1 MTRKLWLMS
10 AALILVPL
18 AGNAAAQEDPKAAP
32 PVQRLY
38 AQQLIDKAKAADPE
52 VKGLAIVATPAD
64 GKDNVVVASTFGPK
78 GAPATPEDLS
88 AIGGQT
94 VVSMNAAK
102 HEALVRL
109 PLLDLSQRIVGDLE
123 VVLPATSKTSQ
134 ADLAAHATQIRDGMA
149 RHISHI
155 KNLLEPAS
163 MDGKTPTD
171 TYIQH
176 LVDLELAAHPNVV
189 VIGVH
194 ATPPGYSKNVI
205 VASNIG
211 RIGKAADD
219 DDMHVVTSG
228 ETKTEPD
235 PANGRYEVEEQL
247 KDVGGEVVGAVGVVY
262 NYKPGDDAAP
272 LKTEADEIAAHLARR
287 ISHAGNMMD
296 PWPYNAAY
304 NPPMTVGQK
313 LLDAAMDKHP
323 DVIIMA
329 MHITPPHMKKNVIIA
344 SNIGRIGKAADEDD
358 TRVIDKG
365 STNLEVNETGKR
377 FEAEVPQNDAAGHR
391 IGAVGIVFNYKAGGD
406 KEALHKHALEIRDE
420 IAAQTP
426 SAAALAAPAQ

>member
-1 MTRKLWLMS
+1 MTRKTWLMS
-10 AALILVPL
+10 AALILFPL
-18 AGNAAAQEDPKAAP
+18 ATTVHAEEDPKAAP
-32 PVQRLY
+32 PIQRMY
-38 AQQLIDKAKAADPE
+38 AQALIDKAKAANPG
-52 VKGLAIVATPAD
+52 VTGLAIVATPAD
-64 GKDNVVVASTFGPK
+64 GKDNVVIASTYGTK
-78 GAPATPEDLS
+78 GAAATPDDLK

-94 VVSMNAAK
+94 VISRDAARGQ
-102 HEALVRL
+102 ATVRV

-123 VVLPATSKTSQ
+123 VVLPAAADDASLQ
-134 ADLAAHATQIRDGMA
+134 ARATQIRDAMA

-163 MDGKTPTD
+163 MDGQTPTD

-189 VIGVH
+189 IIGIH
-194 ATPPGYSKNVI
+194 ATPPGAKQNVI

-219 DDMHVVTSG
+219 DDMHVITSG

-235 PANGRYEVEEQL
+235 PANGRFEVEEVL
-247 KDVGGEVVGAVGVVY
+247 KDVGGEVVGGIGVVY
-262 NYKPGDDAAP
+262 NYKQGDNIDA
-272 LKTEADEIAAHLARR
+272 LHTEADQIADHLAHR

-296 PWPYNAAY
+296 PYPYVATY
-304 NPPMTVGQK
+304 NPATSAGQR
-313 LLDAAMDKHP
+313 LLDDTMAKHP
-323 DVIIMA
+323 DIIIMA
-329 MHITPPHMKKNVIIA
+329 MHLTPPHMKKNVIVA

-358 TRVIDKG
+358 ARVIEKG
-365 STNLEVNETGKR
+365 TTNLEVNPNGKR
-377 FEAEVPQNDAAGHR
+377 FEAEVPQNDAKGHR
-391 IGAVGIVFNYKAGGD
+391 IGAIGIVFNYKAGDD

-426 SAAALAAPAQ
+426 SVAALAAPAQ

>member
-1 MTRKLWLMS
+1 MTRKLWLLG
-10 AALILVPL
+10 AALSLVPL
-18 AGNAAAQEDPKAAP
+18 ATAAQAQEDPKATA

-38 AQQLIDKAKAADPE
+38 AQQLVDKARAADPE
-52 VKGLAIVATPAD
+52 VKGLAIVATPTDA
-64 GKDNVVVASTFGPK
+64 KDNMVIASTFGTK
-78 GAPATPEDLS
+78 GAAATADDLA
-88 AIGGQT
+88 AISGKT
-94 VVSMNAAK
+94 VVSMKAK
-102 HEALVRL
+102 THEAVVRV
-109 PLLDLSQRIVGDLE
+109 PLLDLSHRIVGDLQ
-123 VVLPATSKTSQ
+123 VVLPAGKASSQ
-134 ADLAAHATQIRDGMA
+134 AALEAHATKIRDDLA

-155 KNLLEPAS
+155 KNLNEQAS

-176 LVDLELAAHPNVV
+176 LVDQELAAHPNVV
-189 VIGVH
+189 IIGIH
-194 ATPPGYSKNVI
+194 ATPPGYSQNVI

-247 KDVGGEVVGAVGVVY
+247 KDVGGDVVGAIGVVY
-262 NYKPGDDAAP
+262 NYKDGDDTAP
-272 LKTEADEIAAHLARR
+272 LKTEADAIAAHLARR

-304 NPPMTVGQK
+304 NPPLSVGQK
-313 LLDAAMDKHP
+313 LLDDAMVKHP

-329 MHITPPHMKKNVIIA
+329 MHITPPRTTKNVIIS

-358 TRVIDKG
+358 ARVIEKG

-391 IGAVGIVFNYKAGGD
+391 IGAIGIVFNYKAGDD

-426 SAAALAAPAQ
+426 SAAALTAPAQ